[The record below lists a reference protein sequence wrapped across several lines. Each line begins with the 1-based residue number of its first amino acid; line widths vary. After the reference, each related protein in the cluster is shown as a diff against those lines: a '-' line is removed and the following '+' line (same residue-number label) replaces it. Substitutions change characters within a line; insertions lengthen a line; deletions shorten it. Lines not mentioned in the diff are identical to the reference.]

1 MPQSDW
7 LSLNSQRAYPF
18 VTDADFE
25 VTAGSSIAFDG
36 NAAFADAGFTL
47 GVASAFEHARDHIY
61 LDRYYYDGTLIR
73 FIFRVSYGLAAS
85 YEAMQCYEWVFEF
98 DAAASMGTTVYAV
111 PTRVT
116 DDSAEIGEEN
126 PAMGLGFLTIGRL
139 DIALT
144 SLSPGVGFFDQ
155 QPQVEPAA
163 LQSNVNT
170 FVEQL
175 AVANESR
182 PCPPECAC
190 EESSSSSS
198 SSSSSP
204 DEPSSSS
211 SSSGA
216 CEDPTPPE
224 PAELNAPTRVPLPG
238 GSFLDAVLLKPGYN
252 CQITVVEAQRSVT
265 IAAGLNKGEGMQ
277 CEDLRTAEDGSL
289 VPETCVDCGDLVY
302 AVNSHGFDV
311 EHLQL
316 VGGPGVA
323 IEPDAANY
331 RVYVRLEEEGICEVE
346 V

>member
-7 LSLNSQRAYPF
+7 LSLNGQRAYPF
-18 VTDADFE
+18 VTNADFT
-25 VTAGSSIAFDG
+25 VTAGSLIAFDG
-36 NAAFADAGFTL
+36 DIAFVDAGFTL
-47 GVASAFEHARDHIY
+47 GIASAFEHARDHIY

-98 DAAASMGTTVYAV
+98 DVAALTGTTVYAV

-116 DDSAEIGEEN
+116 DDLAEIGEEN

-144 SLSPGVGFFDQ
+144 PISPGVGFFDQ
-155 QPQVEPAA
+155 QPQVEPAV
-163 LQSNVNT
+163 LQNNVNT
-170 FVEQL
+170 FVEKI
-175 AVANESR
+175 AVANEAR
-182 PCPPECAC
+182 PCPPECVC

-198 SSSSSP
+198 SSSS
-204 DEPSSSS
+204 DESSSSS

-216 CEDPTPPE
+216 CEDPVPPE

-252 CQITVVEAQRSVT
+252 CQITVVEAQRIVT

-289 VPETCVDCGDLVY
+289 IPATCVDCGNLVY

-311 EHLQL
+311 EHLQF
-316 VGGPGVA
+316 VGGPGVV
-323 IEPDAANY
+323 ITPDAENH